1 MGVDLKSN
9 AIAAS
14 YALRSSER
22 TTQFTVRVQT
32 AQRAML
38 RMWCFMF
45 SQTVEYAL
53 RAIVHLAKQPDALQ
67 TTAQIAKATQVP
79 APYLSK
85 VLQTLARDGLVSVRR
100 GVSGGF
106 LLGKTPH
113 QLTIYEVVQ
122 CVDPIRRIHT
132 CPLELSSHRK
142 RLCSLHK
149 KMDGAME
156 SIEAVFRKTTLAELM
171 NSPNPSVPLCNT

>member
-1 MGVDLKSN
+1 
-9 AIAAS
+9 
-14 YALRSSER
+14 
-22 TTQFTVRVQT
+22 
-32 AQRAML
+32 
-38 RMWCFMF
+38 MF

-53 RAIVHLAKQPDALQ
+53 RAIVHLAKLPEVLQ

-85 VLQTLARDGLVSVRR
+85 VLQTLTREGLITVKR

-106 LLGKTPH
+106 LLSKTPD

-122 CVDPIRRIHT
+122 CVDPIQRIHK

-149 KMDGAME
+149 KMDSALEG
-156 SIEAVFRKTTLAELM
+156 IEDVFRSTTLADLM
-171 NSPNPSVPLCNT
+171 NSPNPSVPLCNG

>member
-1 MGVDLKSN
+1 
-9 AIAAS
+9 
-14 YALRSSER
+14 
-22 TTQFTVRVQT
+22 
-32 AQRAML
+32 
-38 RMWCFMF
+38 MF

-53 RAIVHLAKQPDALQ
+53 RAIVHLAKQPELLQ
-67 TTAQIAKATQVP
+67 TTSQIASATQVP

-85 VLQTLARDGLVSVRR
+85 VLQTLTREGLVTVKR

-106 LLGKTPH
+106 LLGKTPD

-122 CVDPIRRIHT
+122 CVDPIQRIHT

-149 KMDGAME
+149 KMDSAMA
-156 SIEAVFRKTTLAELM
+156 SIEDVFRSTTLLDLI
-171 NSPNPSVPLCNT
+171 NSSNPSVPLCNE

>member
-1 MGVDLKSN
+1 
-9 AIAAS
+9 
-14 YALRSSER
+14 
-22 TTQFTVRVQT
+22 
-32 AQRAML
+32 
-38 RMWCFMF
+38 MF

-53 RAIVHLAKQPDALQ
+53 RAIVHLAKQPEVLQ

-85 VLQTLARDGLVSVRR
+85 VLQTLAREGLVSVKR

-106 LLGKTPH
+106 QLGKASD

-122 CVDPIRRIHT
+122 CVDPIQRIHT

-149 KMDGAME
+149 KMDNAME
-156 SIEAVFRKTTLAELM
+156 GIEDAFRSTTLADLM
-171 NSPNPSVPLCNT
+171 NSPNPSVPLCNG

>member
-1 MGVDLKSN
+1 
-9 AIAAS
+9 
-14 YALRSSER
+14 
-22 TTQFTVRVQT
+22 
-32 AQRAML
+32 
-38 RMWCFMF
+38 MF

-53 RAIVHLAKQPDALQ
+53 RAIVHLAKQPAVLQ

-85 VLQTLARDGLVSVRR
+85 VLQTLTREGLVTVKR

-106 LLGKTPH
+106 LLGKTAD

-122 CVDPIRRIHT
+122 CVDPIQRIHT

-149 KMDGAME
+149 KMDSAVEG
-156 SIEAVFRKTTLAELM
+156 IEDVFRSTTLSDLM
-171 NSPNPSVPLCNT
+171 NSPNPSVPLCNV

>member
-1 MGVDLKSN
+1 
-9 AIAAS
+9 
-14 YALRSSER
+14 
-22 TTQFTVRVQT
+22 
-32 AQRAML
+32 
-38 RMWCFMF
+38 MF

-53 RAIVHLAKQPDALQ
+53 RAIVHLAKLPKVLQ

-85 VLQTLARDGLVSVRR
+85 VLQTLTREGLITVKR

-106 LLGKTPH
+106 LLSKTPD

-122 CVDPIRRIHT
+122 CVDPIQRIHT

-149 KMDGAME
+149 KMDSALEG
-156 SIEAVFRKTTLAELM
+156 IEDVFRSTTLADLM
-171 NSPNPSVPLCNT
+171 NSPNPSVPLCNG

>member
-1 MGVDLKSN
+1 
-9 AIAAS
+9 
-14 YALRSSER
+14 
-22 TTQFTVRVQT
+22 
-32 AQRAML
+32 
-38 RMWCFMF
+38 MF

-53 RAIVHLAKQPDALQ
+53 RAIVHLAKQPEVLQ

-85 VLQTLARDGLVSVRR
+85 VLQTLTREGLVTVKR

-106 LLGKTPH
+106 LLGKTAD

-122 CVDPIRRIHT
+122 CVDPIQRIHT

-149 KMDGAME
+149 KMDSAVEG
-156 SIEAVFRKTTLAELM
+156 IEDVFRSTTLSDLM
-171 NSPNPSVPLCNT
+171 NSPNPSVPLCNV

>member
-1 MGVDLKSN
+1 
-9 AIAAS
+9 
-14 YALRSSER
+14 
-22 TTQFTVRVQT
+22 
-32 AQRAML
+32 
-38 RMWCFMF
+38 MF

-53 RAIVHLAKQPDALQ
+53 RAIVHLAKLPEVLQ

-85 VLQTLARDGLVSVRR
+85 VLQTLTREGLVTVKR

-106 LLGKTPH
+106 QLGKTPD

-122 CVDPIRRIHT
+122 CVDPIQRIRT

-149 KMDGAME
+149 KMDSAME
-156 SIEAVFRKTTLAELM
+156 GIEDVFRSTTLSDLI
-171 NSPNPSVPLCNT
+171 NSPNPSVPLCNV